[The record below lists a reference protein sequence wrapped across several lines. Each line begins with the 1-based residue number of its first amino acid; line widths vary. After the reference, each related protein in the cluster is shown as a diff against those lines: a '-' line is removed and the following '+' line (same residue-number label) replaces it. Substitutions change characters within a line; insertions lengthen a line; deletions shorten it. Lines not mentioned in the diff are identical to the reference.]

1 MNNLIDREPAANANS
16 KPLQRGHWRTVLFER
31 QPHKQIIAANACSEC
46 GCVQI
51 HRRAYCPNC
60 NARMDGGE
68 KDV

>member
-16 KPLQRGHWRTVLFER
+16 MPLKHGHWRTVLFER

-51 HRRAYCPNC
+51 YRRINCPNC
-60 NARMDGGE
+60 NARMDGGG
-68 KDV
+68 DT